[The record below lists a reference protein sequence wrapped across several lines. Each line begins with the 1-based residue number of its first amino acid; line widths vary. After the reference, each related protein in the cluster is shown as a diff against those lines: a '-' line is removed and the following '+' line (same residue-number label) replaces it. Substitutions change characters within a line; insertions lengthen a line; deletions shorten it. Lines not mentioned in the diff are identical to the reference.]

1 MGSAA
6 FHTELNSLCELDGE
20 KSSHGPPSLSQEL
33 RGIDAA
39 NGISPKK
46 KSNRE
51 REQRPSGSNLLG
63 LLKKLIGCRPSWAF
77 FLKV

>member
-46 KSNRE
+46 KKQQGKGAEAVRLE
-51 REQRPSGSNLLG
+51 FA
-63 LLKKLIGCRPSWAF
+63 WAVEEADR
-77 FLKV
+77 LPA